1 MKMPQ
6 IRGMA
11 KRLGVTNTVGM
22 TKTELVRKIQTTEG
36 NFACFRT
43 AEKTCD
49 QKNCLWLDDCVGK
62 AAEVCAQKAAATCPR
77 AKRRTRCAT

>member
-1 MKMPQ
+1 MKMAE

-11 KRLGVTNTVGM
+11 KNRFNINSVGM
-22 TKTELVRKIQTTEG
+22 SKTELVRKIQTAEG

-49 QKNCLWLDDCVGK
+49 QEKCLWLDDCVGK
-62 AAEVCAQKAAATCPR
+62 APDECTKKNAACSKP
-77 AKRRTRCAT
+77 KE